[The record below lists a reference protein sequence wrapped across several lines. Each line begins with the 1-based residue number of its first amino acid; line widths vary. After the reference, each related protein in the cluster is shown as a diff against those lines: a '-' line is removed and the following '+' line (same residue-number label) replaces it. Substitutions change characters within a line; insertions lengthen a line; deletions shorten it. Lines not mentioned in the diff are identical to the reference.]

1 MLCHSLLYANMLFL
15 SVAWFADLTLAY
27 PVFSFSIEFDRDC
40 DYFAIAGVT
49 KKIKVSLIIWSLSNS
64 NWHDFWFRKHY
75 LATLEQIR
83 NYRRSCLLV
92 CHLVLSTE
100 RLEQGNSAS
109 WPRCQDYMNEWGIIS
124 GVFCMVF
131 EWRHYF
137 AGRDSSY
144 LKDTWN
150 LQTPIIS
157 LFSVEYMVNKP
168 ERTHSKVY
176 VAISLNTITLM
187 SEKSIND
194 DTGFDCT
201 GWQTEEQRS
210 RTNAYYLMCCIGGCR
225 YLSMIQW

>member
-1 MLCHSLLYANMLFL
+1 ML
-15 SVAWFADLTLAY
+15 
-27 PVFSFSIEFDRDC
+27 
-40 DYFAIAGVT
+40 
-49 KKIKVSLIIWSLSNS
+49 
-64 NWHDFWFRKHY
+64 
-75 LATLEQIR
+75 
-83 NYRRSCLLV
+83 

-109 WPRCQDYMNEWGIIS
+109 GPRCQDYMNEWGVIS
-124 GVFCMVF
+124 SVLCMIF

-168 ERTHSKVY
+168 ESTHSKVY

-194 DTGFDCT
+194 DTGFDCA
-201 GWQTEEQRS
+201 G
-210 RTNAYYLMCCIGGCR
+210 
-225 YLSMIQW
+225 